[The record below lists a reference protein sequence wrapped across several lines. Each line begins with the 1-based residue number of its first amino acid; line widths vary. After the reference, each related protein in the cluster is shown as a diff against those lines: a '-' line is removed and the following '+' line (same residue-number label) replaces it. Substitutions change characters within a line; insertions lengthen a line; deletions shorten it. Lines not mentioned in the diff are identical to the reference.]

1 MIWKNEIFVIS
12 VYRNLKVSS
21 VIAFNVLQNIC
32 IFQWV
37 RGLKSITYDGR
48 RVKRKRAKSASLP
61 ALPSQ
66 NLPLNISS
74 GPTNKLQGLF
84 FRWRNKIS
92 KFCSSTFC
100 NYSKG
105 WLRVSLPRGCASIS
119 IKFKRNDEWWSPRCT
134 FPFKKR
140 SEKSL
145 QKRRKNDLATAL
157 SIKKLRFK
165 MIRND
170 DLPAALS
177 IKSSP
182 HGEIF
187 LHLFN
192 NSACWDRWENK
203 IWDFEWSTF
212 LLFLW

>member
-1 MIWKNEIFVIS
+1 MSQRPEK
-12 VYRNLKVSS
+12 YNLRRQEGETQACK
-21 VIAFNVLQNIC
+21 IRLPPCPLQP
-32 IFQWV
+32 
-37 RGLKSITYDGR
+37 
-48 RVKRKRAKSASLP
+48 KSAPEHIFGPHQQVARSLF
-61 ALPSQ
+61 SMKVKD
-66 NLPLNISS
+66 
-74 GPTNKLQGLF
+74 GD
-84 FRWRNKIS
+84 KIS

-100 NYSKG
+100 NYSQG

-157 SIKKLRFK
+157 SIKKLRSK

-177 IKSSP
+177 LKSSP